1 MYSSKA
7 METHNNTVRN
17 AFDDERLRQLLK
29 STQMQPS
36 KGFTANVLAEVK
48 PAPAARFNPSPM
60 FLYIAATV
68 AMVCSSVAVMAGVFG
83 DVAPSNKVLQTFTG
97 MLGELFL
104 QSKNIF
110 SLVIILMIMG
120 IGLFLFDAYLAK
132 RFSRRG
138 EMLI

>member
-1 MYSSKA
+1 
-7 METHNNTVRN
+7 METHNSTVHN

-48 PAPAARFNPSPM
+48 PASAAQFNPSPM

-83 DVAPSNKVLQTFTG
+83 DVAPSNKVLQTVTG

-132 RFSRRG
+132 RFSKRG

>member
-7 METHNNTVRN
+7 METHNSTVHN

-48 PAPAARFNPSPM
+48 PASAARFNPSPM

-83 DVAPSNKVLQTFTG
+83 DVAPSNKVLQTVTG

-120 IGLFLFDAYLAK
+120 IGLFLFDAYLAR
-132 RFSRRG
+132 RFSKRG

>member
-7 METHNNTVRN
+7 METHNSTVHN

-48 PAPAARFNPSPM
+48 PALAARFNPSPM

-83 DVAPSNKVLQTFTG
+83 DVTPSNQGLLSVTS
-97 MLGELFL
+97 MLKELFYY
-104 QSKNIF
+104 SNSIF
-110 SLVIILMIMG
+110 SVIIIFMVMSVVF
-120 IGLFLFDAYLAK
+120 FLFDAYLAK

-138 EMLI
+138 EMLV

>member
-1 MYSSKA
+1 